1 MPLITT
7 IKKYRSIITIALS
20 LIAIVLM
27 IYYDYCDTACRYL
40 KGNIW
45 GIDLKWV
52 GIAYML
58 AIIIFAAL
66 RLSPFVK
73 AMLAGGLGVEGTFIC
88 FSNTKQCL
96 LPFLPGIFGN
106 VDFVIHN

>member
-58 AIIIFAAL
+58 AIIIFAC
-66 RLSPFVK
+66 P
-73 AMLAGGLGVEGTFIC
+73 
-88 FSNTKQCL
+88 
-96 LPFLPGIFGN
+96 
-106 VDFVIHN
+106 

>member
-7 IKKYRSIITIALS
+7 IKKYQQCYHNCFVTYRHCIDNIHS
-20 LIAIVLM
+20 
-27 IYYDYCDTACRYL
+27 YCDTACRYL

-73 AMLAGGLGVEGTFIC
+73 AMLAGGLIALNLRHDF
-88 FSNTKQCL
+88 L
-96 LPFLPGIFGN
+96 LNIQRWQG
-106 VDFVIHN
+106 D